1 MTHKP
6 MPAQSP
12 IAMAAAPRH
21 VRVWDAPT
29 RVFHWAFAGAFAAA
43 WLTRDAAHLDV
54 HEFLGYAFGALLAFR
69 LVWGFAGTQWA
80 RFESFP
86 LTFAGALR
94 YLAGLARGRH
104 RRYLG
109 HNPAGSWTIY
119 ALLFLGVLEVLAGVV
134 TLGAEKGEGP
144 LAGRFGY
151 RAGDLAH
158 QAHEWIAWAMLAV
171 VCVHLA
177 GVLFGSLA
185 ERENLVGSMLT
196 GRKRTDASE
205 PGVSARG
212 GIAAALVAVL
222 ALGALAWFRGGGA
235 QKAALHALPMD
246 ATWRSECG
254 GCHLPYHP
262 SLLPRRSWNRML
274 DEQSSHFG
282 EDLALSPETVARLRT
297 FAAAHAA
304 EALES
309 PVAWKMA
316 TTIPP
321 AATPLRIGETPYW
334 KERHARLDA
343 GTWKRVHDSDCGACH
358 RDAEAGTF
366 APRAIDFDPAKTGK
380 AGGR

>member
-1 MTHKP
+1 

-54 HEFLGYAFGALLAFR
+54 HEFLGYAFGALLVFR
-69 LVWGFAGTQWA
+69 LVWGFAGTRWA
-80 RFESFP
+80 RFETFP
-86 LTFAGALR
+86 LSLAGALR

-119 ALLFLGVLEVLAGVV
+119 ALLFLGALEVGAGVLA
-134 TLGAEKGEGP
+134 LGAEKGEGP
-144 LAGRFGY
+144 LSGRFGY

-177 GVLFGSLA
+177 GVLAGSLA
-185 ERENLVGSMLT
+185 ERENLVASMLT
-196 GRKRTDASE
+196 GRKRTDACES
-205 PGVSARG
+205 GVCARG
-212 GIAAALVAVL
+212 GIAAAMAAVL
-222 ALGALAWFRGGGA
+222 AVGALAWFHDA
-235 QKAALHALPMD
+235 PQKSASRALPMD

-254 GCHLPYHP
+254 GCHLAYHP
-262 SLLPRRSWNRML
+262 SLLPARSWDRML
-274 DEQSSHFG
+274 AEQSTHFG
-282 EDLALSPETVARLRT
+282 EDLALSPETVARLRA
-297 FAAAHAA
+297 FAAGHAA

-316 TTIPP
+316 TTIP
-321 AATPLRIGETPYW
+321 AGEAPLRIGETPYW

-343 GTWKRVHDSDCGACH
+343 ATWKRVHDSDCGACH
-358 RDAEAGTF
+358 RDAEAGRF
-366 APRAIDFDPAKTGK
+366 APRAIDFDPGK
-380 AGGR
+380 AGKAAGR

>member
-1 MTHKP
+1 MPHKP

-69 LVWGFAGTQWA
+69 LVWGFAGTRWA
-80 RFESFP
+80 RFETFP
-86 LTFAGALR
+86 LSAAGALR
-94 YLAGLARGRH
+94 YLAGLASGRH

-119 ALLFLGVLEVLAGVV
+119 ALLSLGVLEVGAGILA
-134 TLGAEKGEGP
+134 LGAEKGEGP

-177 GVLFGSLA
+177 GVLVGSLA
-185 ERENLVGSMLT
+185 ERENLVASMLT
-196 GRKRTDASE
+196 GRKRAETSE
-205 PGVSARG
+205 PGVSARVR
-212 GIAAALVAVL
+212 IAVAMV
-222 ALGALAWFRGGGA
+222 AMLGVGAVAWFRGTPE
-235 QKAALHALPMD
+235 KAASHPLPMD

-254 GCHLPYHP
+254 GCHLAYHP
-262 SLLPRRSWNRML
+262 SLLPARSWDRML
-274 DEQSSHFG
+274 TEQSTHFG
-282 EDLALSPETVARLRT
+282 EDLALSPETVGRLRA
-297 FAAAHAA
+297 FAAGHAA
-304 EALES
+304 ESLES

-321 AATPLRIGETPYW
+321 DAVPLRIGETPYW
-334 KERHARLDA
+334 KERHARLDPA
-343 GTWKRVHDSDCGACH
+343 TWKRVHDSDCGACH

-366 APRAIDFDPAKTGK
+366 APRAIAFDPGKAGK
-380 AGGR
+380 AGGG